1 MDNAALLYYQA
12 FMIINSVLKRDEATM
27 KMLCDLPVDKIKPD
41 EKSKL
46 NVESYRRVIDLAVTA
61 AKIPNCDWGLDYS
74 KGLLLNIPHLGQCR
88 PLAQVILADAQIL
101 TSKADYKKALS
112 RCLTAQKMG
121 HHISQGN
128 FICYLQGKRII
139 DAANECI
146 QGILPD
152 ASEDLEILKW
162 LKKQL
167 TQTESRTFPFKTCV
181 EIELKQLSIYMKK
194 ETAEKAFQPDFYK
207 WAKEELPKTAAK
219 LAKKAPEDFFAKNKK
234 YWNNHASRV
243 KACLEQPY
251 KDAYLSLKKL
261 LEKAQQEPDN
271 PDAAMTAFLAAN
283 WPAAFTIQT
292 KTRTFSN
299 AVRAALEIYI
309 IKAETGKLQDKPP
322 VDLPQDLFSGKDFEY
337 DRGDNGFILRCR
349 GKDLLKEKIHEYE
362 FKVSK

>member
-12 FMIINSVLKRDEATM
+12 FMIINRVKKRDEATM
-27 KMLCDLPVDKIKPD
+27 KMLRDLPVDKIKPD
-41 EKSKL
+41 EKSRID
-46 NVESYRRVIDLAVTA
+46 VENYRGAIDLAVTA
-61 AKIPNCDWGLDYS
+61 AKIPSCDWGLDYS
-74 KGLLLNIPHLGQCR
+74 KGLHLNIPHLGQCR

-121 HHISQGN
+121 HHVSQGEL
-128 FICYLQGKRII
+128 ICCVQGTRII

-152 ASEDLEILKW
+152 VSEDLEILNW
-162 LKKQL
+162 LKNQL
-167 TQTESRTFPFKTCV
+167 IQIESRTFPFKNSV
-181 EIELKQLSIYMKK
+181 EIELKKLSIYMKK
-194 ETAEKAFQPDFYK
+194 ETAEKAFRPDFYK
-207 WAKEELPKTAAK
+207 WAQEELPKAAAK
-219 LAKKAPEDFFAKNKK
+219 LAKKAPEDFFAKSEK

-243 KACLEQPY
+243 KACLELPY

-261 LEKAQQEPDN
+261 LEKARQDSKN
-271 PDAAMTAFLAAN
+271 PDAAMTAFWAAN
-283 WPAAFTIQT
+283 WPAAFTIHT

-299 AVRAALEIYI
+299 AVRAALQIYI
-309 IKAETGKLQDKPP
+309 IKTETGKLPEKPL

-337 DRGDNGFILRCR
+337 ERGHNGFILRCR
-349 GKDLLKEKIHEYE
+349 GKDLLKDKIHEYE